1 MNLECELEWER
12 DLSADGSCAVMC
24 LKVISLSMEE
34 SHFDDSAAERYGE
47 SGCLYSIRSPRNPE
61 TGAVNE
67 TCVDV
72 LQKI

>member
-1 MNLECELEWER
+1 
-12 DLSADGSCAVMC
+12 MC
-24 LKVISLSMEE
+24 LKVISLSEE
-34 SHFDDSAAERYGE
+34 SHFDDSAAERYGG

-72 LQKI
+72 LQKIQCRQWALWLRRPGR